1 MCTAVTPRNVPAPP
15 LIGTAGW
22 SIPAELRD
30 NFASSGSL
38 LERYAKVFNA
48 VEINSSFY
56 RPHRWTTYERWA
68 ASVPTDFRFSVK
80 IPKLITH
87 ELKLRDID
95 APLKRFFGEVS
106 GLGQKLGAI
115 LIQLPPSLAFDQ
127 EITADFLSRARNLF
141 DVLLAIE
148 PRHSSWF
155 TAQAAGTLS
164 QSKIERITA
173 DPPPCPGAPFWDDA
187 PETRYFRLHG
197 APRIYYSDYPED
209 MLAAVA
215 RILTVSETDHPNWC
229 IFDNTAAGRA
239 TANALSLRRLVAI
252 SENCSSRRSTPA
264 DRQ

>member
-1 MCTAVTPRNVPAPP
+1 MTIR
-15 LIGTAGW
+15 IGIAGW
-22 SIPAELRD
+22 AIRREQADLFKPGPSHLA
-30 NFASSGSL
+30 
-38 LERYAKVFNA
+38 RYATRFNA

-56 RPHRWTTYERWA
+56 RPHRRTTYERWA
-68 ASVPTDFRFSVK
+68 ASVPNGFRFSVK

-127 EITADFLSRARNLF
+127 EIAADFLSSTRTLF

-155 TAQAAGTLS
+155 TAQAAETLS
-164 QSKIERITA
+164 QSKIERVTA

-209 MLAAVA
+209 VLAAVT
-215 RILTVSETDHPNWC
+215 RILTISETDHPNWC
-229 IFDNTAAGRA
+229 IFDNTAVGRA
-239 TANALSLRRLVAI
+239 TANALNLRRLVVI
-252 SENCSSRRSTPA
+252 SESCSSRRSTPA